1 MPTVQMI
8 NNVVSGMFVG
18 LAIFVA
24 AVICAVA
31 FAALCD
37 WIDGFYG

>member
-1 MPTVQMI
+1 MSTVQMI

-18 LAIFVA
+18 AAMLV
-24 AVICAVA
+24 AVIICAIALV
-31 FAALCD
+31 ALCD